1 MCFPAIIS
9 KFLRTYFLTE
19 HPPAA
24 ASDTFH
30 RIQILDQKMNYS
42 SFNLYNLS
50 LHFHI
55 IIAKVWLN
63 STLICI
69 KATYSDPHNHRKTH
83 VLESLVH
90 KVAHF
95 QAGIQEKWDP
105 GPLYGT
111 QFYPVFFFFYFLQRW
126 DLNCNFIKKDSGT
139 AVFSCEFL
147 PIFKNTCFWRVPPQD
162 STLRFHQ

>member
-50 LHFHI
+50 LHFPI

-111 QFYPVFFFFYFLQRW
+111 QFYPVFFSFIFYKGGTWTATLLKRTLAQLFFPV
-126 DLNCNFIKKDSGT
+126 NFCQ
-139 AVFSCEFL
+139 FSRTLASEGCHLKIL
-147 PIFKNTCFWRVPPQD
+147 P
-162 STLRFHQ
+162 